1 MCSGLCAVM
10 ELLSLHI
17 LMYSYFP
24 KTEKTSS
31 VIKRYFALFP
41 KALSPSGGTTCKSKY
56 YYPIERNINNSR
68 NRVRKQ
74 AKNRKPK

>member
-24 KTEKTSS
+24 KTENTSS
-31 VIKRYFALFP
+31 TIKRYFALFP
-41 KALSPSGGTTCKSKY
+41 KPSLLLGAPPVSPNITT
-56 YYPIERNINNSR
+56 
-68 NRVRKQ
+68 
-74 AKNRKPK
+74 